1 MAFKAHA
8 GEQYTIRQ
16 KILKIFGAAFHIY
29 DAEGEVIGYCK
40 QKAFRFRE
48 KLILYTDESQNESLL
63 TIEARTI
70 LDFGTTYD
78 VDDGDGTR
86 LGSVR
91 RKGLKSMLRDEW
103 AVLDPGESEVATL
116 KEDSMGKALIRRFAE
131 PVAVFMPQKFEVTH
145 ADGRHLAVFRTH
157 FNPFVYRLGIAI
169 NQDSELPV
177 DEMMLLATAFLI
189 AAIEG
194 RQSSEGSGSGL
205 FSGE

>member
-1 MAFKAHA
+1 MAFTPKP
-8 GEQYTIRQ
+8 GERYTIRQ

-29 DAEGEVIGYCK
+29 DAEGSVIGYCK

-48 KLILYTDESQNESLL
+48 KLILYTDETKSEELF

-78 VDDGDGTR
+78 VDDADGER
-86 LGSVR
+86 LGSIR
-91 RKGLKSMLRDEW
+91 RKGFKSMLRDEW
-103 AVLDPGESEVATL
+103 AVLDAGENEVATL
-116 KEDSMGKALIRRFAE
+116 KEDSMGKALVRRFIE
-131 PVAVFMPQKFEVTH
+131 PAAMFMPQKFEVMH
-145 ADGRHLAVFRTH
+145 EDGRHLATFRTH
-157 FNPFVYRLGIAI
+157 FNLFVYRLGIAI
-169 NQDSELPV
+169 HDDEPL

-205 FSGE
+205 FTGG